1 MLSVKTQDP
10 WIFLLVI
17 ILLLSL
23 AFENYTFSKL
33 FFSSLS
39 LWLKNRYCVLR
50 ADMYLHYF
58 VACKCSSHAA
68 YILKKLRQ
76 STTVARV
83 QKYENRRFSVENST
97 ETLAAQATVLHIQLY
112 YGLRLSLYRLANVQN
127 LSVNELEESR
137 SQYQWW
143 NKDFN

>member
-1 MLSVKTQDP
+1 MDFFTRDFMLM
-10 WIFLLVI
+10 I

-33 FFSSLS
+33 FFSSLA

-97 ETLAAQATVLHIQLY
+97 ETLATQATVLHIQLY
-112 YGLRLSLYRLANVQN
+112 YGLRLYRLTNVQN

-137 SQYQWW
+137 SQYQ
-143 NKDFN
+143 

>member
-1 MLSVKTQDP
+1 MDFFTRDFMLM
-10 WIFLLVI
+10 I

-97 ETLAAQATVLHIQLY
+97 ETLATQATVLHIQLY
-112 YGLRLSLYRLANVQN
+112 YGLRLYRLTNVQN
-127 LSVNELEESR
+127 LSVNELEESK
-137 SQYQWW
+137 SQYQ
-143 NKDFN
+143 

>member
-1 MLSVKTQDP
+1 MDFFTRDFMLM
-10 WIFLLVI
+10 I

-33 FFSSLS
+33 FFSSLA

-83 QKYENRRFSVENST
+83 QKYKNRRFSVENST
-97 ETLAAQATVLHIQLY
+97 ETLATQATVLHIQLY
-112 YGLRLSLYRLANVQN
+112 YGLRIDLQTFKTF
-127 LSVNELEESR
+127 
-137 SQYQWW
+137 Q
-143 NKDFN
+143 

>member
-1 MLSVKTQDP
+1 
-10 WIFLLVI
+10 
-17 ILLLSL
+17 
-23 AFENYTFSKL
+23 
-33 FFSSLS
+33 
-39 LWLKNRYCVLR
+39 
-50 ADMYLHYF
+50 MYLHYF

-97 ETLAAQATVLHIQLY
+97 ETLATQATVLHIQLY
-112 YGLRLSLYRLANVQN
+112 YGLRLYRLTNVQN

-137 SQYQWW
+137 SQYQ
-143 NKDFN
+143 

>member
-1 MLSVKTQDP
+1 MLM
-10 WIFLLVI
+10 I

-23 AFENYTFSKL
+23 AFDIYTFLKL
-33 FFSSLS
+33 FFSSLP

-83 QKYENRRFSVENST
+83 QKYENWRFSVKNST
-97 ETLAAQATVLHIQLY
+97 ETLATQATVLHIQLY
-112 YGLRLSLYRLANVQN
+112 YGLRLYRLTNVQN

-137 SQYQWW
+137 SQYQ
-143 NKDFN
+143 